1 MIAVWTGEEGEHP
14 KILQK
19 LHGKLVA
26 LNDSWGLILNNHIVT
41 QVSFQSKP
49 QELKIPTSVIS
60 CVCNSQI
67 SLFITSEGEVWG
79 ISSENLSAAILRKEV
94 KKNTLVK
101 IDGLSDITQAS
112 LGKTHAAALDRNGK
126 LFTWGTGE
134 DNQLGDLETTKHGPI
149 LIRNADIFTAE
160 QVLCGEK
167 STIIRTQGGYVYV
180 FGQLSNSERCF
191 KLQKP
196 RVCPYTLPDLEAH
209 YITSLCCGKKF
220 VAALASGIIF
230 VFDGC
235 LKPVRISLY
244 QKEINTIA
252 ASETSL
258 FGLEKGCLYQWIEG
272 KGKAECGL
280 KNWVLKVYL
289 LEKGYFD
296 CQLVSGYGKTIGVMC
311 NNPKGAIG
319 KVIKSNNSFED
330 IEIFNSTD
338 EEFVKSPKSANEN
351 PFGYGPVDSHME
363 TGIRI
368 FSDTITKS
376 IRLTFHR
383 LAGKID
389 YNTWLSRYENV
400 YTEPSVRAFW
410 GKIVP
415 VFTTRLEWYFSG
427 FKHLYSNK
435 TYKVLTQMMTN
446 FTKKA
451 EKDWICI
458 WKKNTMIRTPIQ
470 KNNLR
475 CAILILNVANTK
487 LLSKTQSSVFITLL
501 RYKPIKPRNEFLVK
515 VMLGIYKN
523 KMEIFF
529 SYILWYFTELKV
541 EAVKS
546 ILVMKIRKEEKIKCI
561 RLMRCF
567 ALFKPVV
574 SSSGSYDSKKSS
586 EFSNTSSSLRSRYN
600 LKISSEG
607 EIPKSME
614 FVNSPTLEKNLSTD
628 QSPKTQLKQLLSKG
642 VEKLFSKNI
651 KPRNSSKPQVFE
663 KIKNPEQKAKP
674 IKKGSQYAEEIK
686 TRQVK
691 NKLLKLS
698 SPVIKSYD
706 REKSPKTPSILLNTR
721 ISSKFTHVF
730 ALFQVKIKQKY
741 QMVFS
746 MLKVKKSVISFSFAP
761 DRSELLPV
769 VAPEIWKLKV
779 YNLGLNKLAILTKK
793 RLRKCGF
800 SQLFS

>member
-26 LNDSWGLILNNHIVT
+26 LNDNWGIILNNHIVT
-41 QVSFQSKP
+41 QVLFQSKP

-67 SLFITSEGEVWG
+67 GLFITSEGEVWG

-101 IDGLSDITQAS
+101 IDGLCNITQAS

-126 LFTWGTGE
+126 LFTWGIGE
-134 DNQLGDLETTKHGPI
+134 DHQLGDLETTKHGPI
-149 LIRNADIFTAE
+149 LVRNADYFTAE

-167 STIIRTQGGYVYV
+167 STLIRTQGGYIYI
-180 FGQLSNSERCF
+180 FGLLSNSERCF

-196 RVCPYTLPDLEAH
+196 KLCPYTLPDLETH
-209 YITSLCCGKKF
+209 YITSICCGKKF
-220 VAALASGIIF
+220 VAALTSGTIF
-230 VFDGC
+230 VFDSC
-235 LKPVRISLY
+235 LKPVRLSLY
-244 QKEINTIA
+244 QKEINSIA

-258 FGLEKGCLYQWIEG
+258 FGLEKGCLYQWVEG
-272 KGKAECGL
+272 KGKSDCAL

-296 CQLVSGYGKTIGVMC
+296 CQIVSGYGKSVGIIC
-311 NNPKGAIG
+311 SNPKGPIG
-319 KVIKSNNSFED
+319 KVIKSNNSFEE
-330 IEIFNSTD
+330 IEIFDSID
-338 EEFVKSPKSANEN
+338 EEFIKSPKSTNEN
-351 PFGYGPVDSHME
+351 CLVYGNVDSNIE
-363 TGIRI
+363 TGISI
-368 FSDTITKS
+368 FTDTLTKN

-389 YNTWLSRYENV
+389 YNTWLSRFENV
-400 YTEPSVRAFW
+400 YTESSVRTFW
-410 GKIVP
+410 EKIVP
-415 VFTTRLEWYFSG
+415 VFSTRLGWYFSG

-435 TYKVLTQMMTN
+435 TYKILMKMMIN
-446 FTKKA
+446 FTKNA
-451 EKDWICI
+451 EKDWICM
-458 WKKNTMIRTPIQ
+458 WRKNTRIRTPIQ

-475 CAILILNVANTK
+475 CAILILNVANNK
-487 LLSKTQSSVFITLL
+487 LLSKTQSSVFINLF
-501 RYKPIKPRNEFLVK
+501 RYKPIKPRNEFLVE
-515 VMLGIYKN
+515 VMKKIYKN
-523 KMEIFF
+523 KIEIFF
-529 SYILWYFTELKV
+529 SYFLWYVWELKV

-546 ILVMKIRKEEKIKCI
+546 ILIMRIRKEEKIKCI

-567 ALFKPVV
+567 ALFKPVI
-574 SSSGSYDSKKSS
+574 SSNGSYDSKKSS

-607 EIPKSME
+607 EIPKGME
-614 FVNSPTLEKNLSTD
+614 FVNSPVMEKNLSTD
-628 QSPKTQLKQLLSKG
+628 QSPKTNLKQLLSKG
-642 VEKLFSKNI
+642 VEKLFAKNI

-663 KIKNPEQKAKP
+663 KIKNSEQKAKNV
-674 IKKGSQYAEEIK
+674 KKGYQYAEEIK

-691 NKLLKLS
+691 SKLLKLS
-698 SPVIKSYD
+698 SPIIKSYD
-706 REKSPKTPSILLNTR
+706 REKSPKTPSILLNTK
-721 ISSKFTHVF
+721 ISSKFTQVF
-730 ALFQVKIKQKY
+730 ALIQMKIKQQY
-741 QMVFS
+741 QMVFPL
-746 MLKVKKSVISFSFAP
+746 LKIKKSVISFSFAP
-761 DRSELLPV
+761 DRSELLPI

-779 YNLGLNKLAILTKK
+779 YILGINKLTLLTKK
-793 RLRKCGF
+793 RLRKCGL

>member
-26 LNDSWGLILNNHIVT
+26 LNDTWGIILNNHIVT

-60 CVCNSQI
+60 CVCNNQI

-79 ISSENLSAAILRKEV
+79 VSSENLSGAILRKEV

-101 IDGLSDITQAS
+101 IDGLSNITQAS
-112 LGKTHAAALDRNGK
+112 LGKTHAAALDHNGK
-126 LFTWGTGE
+126 LFTWGIGE

-149 LIRNADIFTAE
+149 LVKNSEIFTAE
-160 QVLCGEK
+160 QVLCSEK
-167 STIIRTQGGYVYV
+167 STLIRTQGGYVYI
-180 FGQLSNSERCF
+180 FGLLSNSEHCF
-191 KLQKP
+191 KIQKP
-196 RVCPYTLPDLEAH
+196 KLCPYTLPDLEAH

-220 VAALASGIIF
+220 VAALTSGTIF
-230 VFDGC
+230 VFDSC

-244 QKEINTIA
+244 QKEINVIA

-258 FGLEKGCLYQWIEG
+258 FGLEKGCLYQWVEG
-272 KGKAECGL
+272 KGKSECAL

-296 CQLVSGYGKTIGVMC
+296 CQLVSGYGKNIGIMC
-311 NNPKGAIG
+311 SNPKGPIG
-319 KVIKSNNSFED
+319 KVIKSNNSFEE
-330 IEIFNSTD
+330 IEVFNN
-338 EEFVKSPKSANEN
+338 EEFIKSPKSSNDN
-351 PFGYGPVDSHME
+351 CFYGQVDSYIE

-368 FSDTITKS
+368 FSDTMTKS

-400 YTEPSVRAFW
+400 YTEPSIRVFW
-410 GKIVP
+410 GKIIP
-415 VFTTRLEWYFSG
+415 IFRRRIEWYFLG

-435 TYKVLTQMMTN
+435 TYKILKQMIMN
-446 FTKKA
+446 FTKKN
-451 EKDWICI
+451 EKDLICM
-458 WKKNTMIRTPIQ
+458 WKKNIMIRTPIQ

-475 CAILILNVANTK
+475 CAVLILNVAYGK
-487 LLSKTQSSVFITLL
+487 LLRKTQSQIFINLL
-501 RYKPIKPRNEFLVK
+501 RYKRIKPRNEFLNK
-515 VMLGIYKN
+515 VVQRIYKN
-523 KMEIFF
+523 KMKIFF
-529 SYILWYFTELKV
+529 SYILWYFGEMKV
-541 EAVKS
+541 EAMKS
-546 ILVMKIRKEEKIKCI
+546 ILLMKIRKEEKIKWV
-561 RLMRCF
+561 RLMKCF
-567 ALFKPVV
+567 ALFKPTV

-600 LKISSEG
+600 LKINSEG
-607 EIPKSME
+607 EIVKGME
-614 FVNSPTLEKNLSTD
+614 FIKSPTLEKNLSSD

-642 VEKLFSKNI
+642 VEKLFAKNS

-663 KIKNPEQKAKP
+663 KIKNPEQKAKS

-686 TRQVK
+686 SRQVK

-698 SPVIKSYD
+698 SPVVKSYD
-706 REKSPKTPSILLNTR
+706 KEKSLKTPLILLNTR
-721 ISSKFTHVF
+721 VSSKFTHIF
-730 ALFQVKIKQKY
+730 ALIQVKIIQQY
-741 QMVFS
+741 QMVFPL
-746 MLKVKKSVISFSFAP
+746 LKIKKSFISFSFAP

-779 YNLGLNKLAILTKK
+779 YNLGVNKLTLLTKK
-793 RLRKCGF
+793 RLRKNGF